1 MLTISS
7 LSMYKNI
14 DALIVPESRIRL
26 KHHVRLMLVA
36 DNIANYL
43 RILLKNN
50 PKKFRDELSRFER

>member
-1 MLTISS
+1 
-7 LSMYKNI
+7 MYKNI